1 MSPEEKGGP
10 VSRSPGTD
18 VETLRDAS
26 DQEVALVDLV
36 NRILDRGLVVSG
48 DVLISVA
55 GIDLVEIGLHLYVA
69 STETAEMRR
78 REGADWREAIRGKTA
93 R

>member
-1 MSPEEKGGP
+1 MSDERTGSKNADAE
-10 VSRSPGTD
+10 VD
-18 VETLRDAS
+18 ALRDAS

-55 GIDLVEIGLHLYVA
+55 GIDLIELGLHVYVA
-69 STETAEMRR
+69 STETAEIRR
-78 REGADWREAIRGKTA
+78 RAGVEWRKAIRDGKHS
-93 R
+93 